1 MSIADARTS
10 ASEHP
15 SGNLVPFQISTRRI
29 SGFIQPDFFDPS
41 GKLLLELAMNHAR
54 RFGGR
59 KNLGNNP
66 GDDGN
71 HFGVFQFLAVSR
83 DYCGLGRPRWAPP
96 LASLASRPRLSANE
110 V

>member
-1 MSIADARTS
+1 
-10 ASEHP
+10 
-15 SGNLVPFQISTRRI
+15 
-29 SGFIQPDFFDPS
+29 
-41 GKLLLELAMNHAR
+41 MNHAR

-83 DYCGLGRPRWAPP
+83 DYCGLGAGSAPSVP
-96 LASLASRPRLSANE
+96 SVPATP
-110 V
+110 